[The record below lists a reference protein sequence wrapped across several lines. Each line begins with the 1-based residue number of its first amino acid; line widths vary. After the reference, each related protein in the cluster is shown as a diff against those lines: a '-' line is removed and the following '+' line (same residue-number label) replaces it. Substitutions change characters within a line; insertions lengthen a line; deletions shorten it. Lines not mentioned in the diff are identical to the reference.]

1 MKRSQ
6 MSVILS
12 LFAVFGSGIA
22 VGAFAYHSYTTKTV
36 SATVNAPVSP
46 QEWRRKYVEEI
57 STRLQLDPTQLGHL
71 NEILDSTRNRF
82 KSLKERQKKEIDD
95 VKAAQTEEIR
105 AILTPAQI
113 PEYEAFR
120 QERQRRM
127 REMAA
132 REQAV
137 KAAAGKAGN

>member
-1 MKRSQ
+1 VKRSQ

-22 VGAFAYHSYTTKTV
+22 VGAFAYHSYTAKTV

-46 QEWRRKYVEEI
+46 QEWRRKYIEEI

-82 KSLKERQKKEIDD
+82 KTLKERQKKEIEE
-95 VKAAQTEEIR
+95 VKSAQSEEIR
-105 AILTPAQI
+105 AILTPTQI

-127 REMAA
+127 KEMAA
-132 REQAV
+132 REQAA
-137 KAAAGKAGN
+137 KEAKGKAGN